1 MMTLNL
7 MQSVVATVSEQW
19 ESPLADTL
27 LDRWEHDPGHAKF
40 GRASANFVF
49 FFKKAGRD
57 CVLRFNHAS
66 ERSAEVIQSEID
78 YVNTLAA
85 NGLRVARPLRSIAG
99 KSVESIAT
107 DQGVFHTVV
116 FEVLPGKQLE
126 LEEMTPDQL
135 VRWGKILGEFHNAA
149 AGYHQAGRPTWQD
162 QLKWIT
168 EVLPAEETAAHQD
181 ATRLANE
188 LSKLVSSEQNFGLIH
203 GDFELDNLIW
213 EGEVPGII
221 DFDDCAWNWLVAD
234 IAFALGDLFGDSAAS
249 VDLQNEAFLHFVE
262 GYRLA
267 RPIAQAELERI
278 PLFVQMDNLL
288 AFAKICHSLTPVNP
302 AGELPWMPDLRSKL
316 TKKMNFYQ
324 GQFSQL

>member
-40 GRASANFVF
+40 WRASANFVF
-49 FFKKAGRD
+49 FFKKAGHD

-66 ERSAEVIQSEID
+66 ERSAETIQSEID
-78 YVNTLAA
+78 YVNALAA
-85 NGLRVARPLRSIAG
+85 EGLRVARPVRSMAG
-99 KSVESIAT
+99 NYVESIAT

-116 FEVLPGKQLE
+116 FEALPGKQLE

-135 VRWGKILGEFHNAA
+135 VRWGKMLGEFHNAA
-149 AGYHQAGRPTWQD
+149 ANYNPAGRPTWHN

-168 EVLPAEETAAHQD
+168 ELLPAEESAAHQA

-188 LSKLVSSEQNFGLIH
+188 LSNLASTEQNFGLIH

-213 EGEVPGII
+213 EGATPGII
-221 DFDDCAWNWLVAD
+221 DFDDCACNWLVAD
-234 IAFALGDLFGDSAAS
+234 FAFALGDLFGDSAAS
-249 VDLQNEAFLHFVE
+249 VDLQNESFLHFVE

-278 PLFVQMDNLL
+278 PLFVHLDNLL
-288 AFAKICHSLTPVNP
+288 AFAKLCRSLTPVNP
-302 AGELPWMPDLRSKL
+302 AGELPWMAGLRDKL
-316 TKKMNFYQ
+316 AAKMHFYRD
-324 GQFSQL
+324 QFSQS